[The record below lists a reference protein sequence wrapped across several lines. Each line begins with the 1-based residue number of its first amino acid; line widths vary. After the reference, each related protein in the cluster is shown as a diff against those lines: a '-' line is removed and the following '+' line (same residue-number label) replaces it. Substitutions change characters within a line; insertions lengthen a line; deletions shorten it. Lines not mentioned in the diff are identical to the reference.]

1 MHDNPEFNKRA
12 ELFMYPYD
20 IIPGLDLYS
29 IMFCVGIIAAMV
41 TFRLFSDRR
50 GFSARLNNFVI
61 ADGVACVILG
71 YASAVLFQAVYNAIE
86 TGKFEI
92 TKYTG
97 ATFYGGFIGGAA
109 VYFAFYFIVG
119 HFAFGKDGE
128 HRKNIGAVVSICAAS
143 VCIAHSF
150 GRIGCL
156 FAGCCYGRITT
167 SPISVYNAYLD
178 ARVVPVQLFEA
189 LFLAALFAY
198 LCFRIEKK
206 QDKCLAIYLASYG
219 VWRFFIEYFRTDD
232 RGGSLV
238 SFLTPSQLIAVVL
251 TLVGILLFAIETI
264 LQRRAV
270 KEPKNA

>member
-1 MHDNPEFNKRA
+1 MLNKTITFSFVKGDCN
-12 ELFMYPYD
+12 L
-20 IIPGLDLYS
+20 S
-29 IMFCVGIIAAMV
+29 GI
-41 TFRLFSDRR
+41 LSDD
-50 GFSARLNNFVI
+50 FV
-61 ADGVACVILG
+61 
-71 YASAVLFQAVYNAIE
+71 
-86 TGKFEI
+86 
-92 TKYTG
+92 
-97 ATFYGGFIGGAA
+97 
-109 VYFAFYFIVG
+109 
-119 HFAFGKDGE
+119 FGKDGE

>member
-109 VYFAFYFIVG
+109 VYFAFYFSVG
-119 HFAFGKDGE
+119 HFVFGKDGE
-128 HRKNIGAVVSICAAS
+128 HRKHI
-143 VCIAHSF
+143 
-150 GRIGCL
+150 
-156 FAGCCYGRITT
+156 AGCCYGRITT

-206 QDKCLAIYLASYG
+206 QDRCLAIYLASYG